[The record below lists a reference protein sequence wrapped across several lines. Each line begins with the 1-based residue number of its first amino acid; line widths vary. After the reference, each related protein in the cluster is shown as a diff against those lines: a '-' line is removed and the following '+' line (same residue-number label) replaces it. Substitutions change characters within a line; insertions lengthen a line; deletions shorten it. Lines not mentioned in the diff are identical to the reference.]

1 MPKAGTTGTS
11 WGTVVGL
18 VAWALALLAIGSALA
33 PLSRSFLKT
42 FHTVLTAFAILEAG
56 IAAGRA
62 RRWAFF
68 FYAAIAVVMNPIRP
82 FTFAVQTWRLIH
94 GATGLWLMADH
105 LAPPE

>member
-68 FYAAIAVVMNPIRP
+68 FYAAIAVLMNPIRP
-82 FTFAVQTWRLIH
+82 FAFGLQAWRLLH
-94 GATGLWLMADH
+94 AAAGLWLAADH
-105 LAPPE
+105 LTPRE